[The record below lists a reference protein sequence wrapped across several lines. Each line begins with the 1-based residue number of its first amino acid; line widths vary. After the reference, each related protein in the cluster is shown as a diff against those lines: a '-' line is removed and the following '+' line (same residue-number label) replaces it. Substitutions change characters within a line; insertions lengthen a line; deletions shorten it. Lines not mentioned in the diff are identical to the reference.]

1 MTIDYTTSSYKLQGF
16 VQLIEQYSD
25 RFMLSTDSG
34 YGLSVESA
42 ALALYEI
49 IDLLSP
55 ETAAKVAFQNYERLI
70 ELQPPT

>member
-1 MTIDYTTSSYKLQGF
+1 
-16 VQLIEQYSD
+16 
-25 RFMLSTDSG
+25 MLSTDSG